1 MNLSGCIRLLS
12 LRLNQC
18 QNHRTFVTT
27 SVVYG
32 RKTKEKRVIK
42 MNKAHPFDERF
53 YISSKDVSRYKQHGS
68 EWAEKYVE
76 KNCKYCQMTWPIS
89 TSKL

>member
-1 MNLSGCIRLLS
+1 MNSSGYVRLLS

-18 QNHRTFVTT
+18 QNHRTFVTS

-32 RKTKEKRVIK
+32 RKSKLLQTKEAKFLKIYRDP
-42 MNKAHPFDERF
+42 HPFDERF
-53 YISSKDVSRYKQHGS
+53 YISSKDVSRYKPHGS

-76 KNCKYCQMTWPIS
+76 KNCKY
-89 TSKL
+89 